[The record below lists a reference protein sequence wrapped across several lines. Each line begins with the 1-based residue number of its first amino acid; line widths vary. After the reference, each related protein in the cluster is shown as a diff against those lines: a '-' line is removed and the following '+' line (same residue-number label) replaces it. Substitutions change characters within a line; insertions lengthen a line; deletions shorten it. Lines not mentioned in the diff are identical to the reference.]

1 MGLRMKNL
9 DIFVVH
15 WKIRFLEGAHKKSN
29 IEGELPKRGAWT
41 FYRFKGGL
49 ARKRAGGVFE
59 GGWYP
64 NAHYVTCN
72 IVIVLSLNCI
82 L

>member
-15 WKIRFLEGAHKKSN
+15 WKIRFLEGGHKKSN
-29 IEGELPKRGAWT
+29 IEGELRKSGAWT

-49 ARKRAGGVFE
+49 GKKEGGVDTPMHTMLLE
-59 GGWYP
+59 
-64 NAHYVTCN
+64 T
-72 IVIVLSLNCI
+72 LL
-82 L
+82 

>member
-15 WKIRFLEGAHKKSN
+15 WKIRFLEGGHKKSN
-29 IEGELPKRGAWT
+29 IEGELRKSGAWT

-49 ARKRAGGVFE
+49 GKKE
-59 GGWYP
+59 GGRWYP
-64 NAHYVTCN
+64 NAHYVTWN
-72 IVIVLSLNCI
+72 IAIVFSLNCI